1 MGLQMQAEKK
11 RRNRRRLSL
20 FKETYQ
26 MSTGRP
32 NTEDRFAGLVLS
44 ALRKRR
50 HTFGAEFTA
59 TVLELG
65 ISRTS
70 YGCSSSEYSL
80 HNFFPLRNTLSDRL
94 DGIVGR
100 R

>member
-32 NTEDRFAGLVLS
+32 NTEDRFAGYYPHRENGDILS
-44 ALRKRR
+44 GRSSLPRFWSWEFREPRTVAALLNIYY
-50 HTFGAEFTA
+50 T
-59 TVLELG
+59 
-65 ISRTS
+65 
-70 YGCSSSEYSL
+70 
-80 HNFFPLRNTLSDRL
+80 NFFPLRNTLSDRL